1 MKSFPIAVVATLVLA
16 ACGGK
21 PTPVA
26 ATDSL
31 TPTPVAD
38 VPPAPTRV
46 ETLFVAPSPV
56 PVARRAPRPIPAPL
70 PAPRRGDNGRDN
82 RGDRGDRGDRGRTE
96 TPAPS
101 RGGSLE
107 AGTEIRTTL
116 VDSIHS
122 AYSGPGDPIRATV
135 TADVSDGGRTVI
147 PAGSVVIF
155 RIGAIGPA
163 TSRGE
168 RGTLDISAESVQING
183 RNYRIR
189 GNATDYDF
197 TMKARNVNAG
207 DVVTAAGG
215 AGIGALIGHVIGGKT
230 GTIVGAIG
238 GAAAG
243 TAVAAKNADRDIIV
257 HAGTPVTVVLT
268 EPFDRN

>member
-1 MKSFPIAVVATLVLA
+1 V
-16 ACGGK
+16 
-21 PTPVA
+21 PVPRRIPRPA
-26 ATDSL
+26 
-31 TPTPVAD
+31 PP
-38 VPPAPTRV
+38 PPA
-46 ETLFVAPSPV
+46 
-56 PVARRAPRPIPAPL
+56 
-70 PAPRRGDNGRDN
+70 RRGDNGRDN
-82 RGDRGDRGDRGRTE
+82 RGRAE
-96 TPAPS
+96 TPAPDN
-101 RGGSLE
+101 RRGSLE
-107 AGTEIRTTL
+107 AGTEIRTAL

-122 AYSGPGDPIRATV
+122 GYSGPGDPIRASV
-135 TADVSDGGRTVI
+135 SADVSDGGRVVI
-147 PAGSVVIF
+147 PAGSVVVF
-155 RIGAIGPA
+155 RVNAIGPA

-168 RGTLDISAESVQING
+168 RGTLDIAAESVEING
-183 RNYRIR
+183 RSYRIH
-189 GNATDYDF
+189 GSATDYDF

-257 HAGTPVTVVLT
+257 HAGTPVTLILT